1 MNGTR
6 EKRLR
11 QMNDETLIIGVD
23 IAKEIHVARAFDY
36 RGIELEASIEFAN
49 DYLGFSRFKEWI
61 KRIKKTKSKIKL
73 IIGMEPTG
81 PYWLNLARDL
91 KRNDISIVTV
101 NPKHVKDSKEL
112 DDNSQTKTDHKDAG
126 VIAGLVKD
134 ARYSKPN
141 LLEGSYEE
149 LRNSKKLLEM
159 IDKDVSRTKNQ
170 VINWL
175 DRYFPEYT
183 YAYKDW
189 ESKSFIK
196 FLKEY
201 TFPSIIAKKT
211 VEELYTFLPSKQ
223 RRGVGRRKI
232 NCLITAAKR
241 SVGILEGLEVA
252 KFEIEYLLKKYETFE
267 KLKEKLMKKIEE
279 ISKDLPEV
287 KKLVKIKGFGLK
299 TASIIIAE
307 LGDLN
312 NYDDAKQVIK
322 MAGLSLVEHSSGKH
336 KGKVKISKRGRSTL
350 RKTLYLV
357 MVGMVG
363 KNKVFKKLHQY
374 YTGRRKNQLE
384 KKASIIALCRK
395 LIRIIYTIITK
406 DLEYDEEKIL
416 RDIKW
421 PEEFLISA

>member
-1 MNGTR
+1 
-6 EKRLR
+6 
-11 QMNDETLIIGVD
+11 
-23 IAKEIHVARAFDY
+23 
-36 RGIELEASIEFAN
+36 
-49 DYLGFSRFKEWI
+49 
-61 KRIKKTKSKIKL
+61 
-73 IIGMEPTG
+73 
-81 PYWLNLARDL
+81 
-91 KRNDISIVTV
+91 
-101 NPKHVKDSKEL
+101 
-112 DDNSQTKTDHKDAG
+112 
-126 VIAGLVKD
+126 
-134 ARYSKPN
+134 

-175 DRYFPEYT
+175 DRFFPEYK

-211 VEELYTFLPSKQ
+211 VEELYTFLPVKQ

-232 NCLITAAKR
+232 SHLITVAKK

-267 KLKEKLMKKIEE
+267 KQKEKLMKKIED

-287 KKLVKIKGFGLK
+287 KKLMKIKGFGLK

-322 MAGLSLVEHSSGKH
+322 MAGLSLIEHSSGKH